1 MKSLYLDTNIVL
13 DLLGHRMPFYTEAAK
28 LFSLADEKKIKLS
41 ISALCLA
48 DVNYILSRQN
58 PEMEV
63 RKLLRKFKVL
73 VNVLP
78 LDDKITDL
86 ALNSE
91 FKDFEDAIQ
100 YFTAI
105 GNDQALIIT
114 RNQPDFKESKIPVM
128 TAGEFIKSFLQD
140 EVNLNPLRG

>member
-1 MKSLYLDTNIVL
+1 VKSIFLDTNIVL
-13 DLLGHRMPFYTEAAK
+13 DLLARRMPFYTEAAK
-28 LFSLADEKKIKLS
+28 LFSLADKKKIKLS

-48 DVNYILSRQN
+48 DSNYILSRQHS
-58 PEMEV
+58 EMEV
-63 RKLLRKFKVL
+63 RKILRKFKVL
-73 VNVLP
+73 VNVLA
-78 LDDKITDL
+78 LDDKISDL

-105 GNDQALIIT
+105 ENDQDIIIT

-128 TAGEFIKSFLQD
+128 TAGEFIKSIK
-140 EVNLNPLRG
+140 

>member
-1 MKSLYLDTNIVL
+1 MKSIFLDTNIVL
-13 DLLGHRMPFYTEAAK
+13 DLLAHRMPFYTEAAK
-28 LFSLADEKKIKLS
+28 LFSLADKKKVNLS

-48 DVNYILSRQN
+48 DFNYILSRQN
-58 PEMEV
+58 SEMEV
-63 RKLLRKFKVL
+63 RKILRKFKVL

-91 FKDFEDAIQ
+91 FRDFEDAIQ

-105 GNDQALIIT
+105 ENDQDIIVT

-128 TAGEFIKSFLQD
+128 TAGEFIKSLKM
-140 EVNLNPLRG
+140 VSS

>member
-1 MKSLYLDTNIVL
+1 MKRLFVDTNIVL
-13 DLLGHRMPFYTEAAK
+13 DLLAQRMPFYTEAAK
-28 LFSLADEKKIKLS
+28 LFSLADRKKIRLS

-48 DVNYILSRQN
+48 DTNYILSKQL
-58 PEMEV
+58 PVKDV
-63 RKLLRKFKVL
+63 RKLLRDFKIL

-78 LDDKITDL
+78 LDDKISDL

-105 GNDQALIIT
+105 ENGQDIIIT
-114 RNQPDFKESKIPVM
+114 RNLYDFRESRLPVM
-128 TAGEFIKSFLQD
+128 TAGEFIKTF
-140 EVNLNPLRG
+140 EG

>member
-1 MKSLYLDTNIVL
+1 MKSIFLDTNIVL
-13 DLLGHRMPFYTEAAK
+13 DLLAHRMPFYTEAAK
-28 LFSLADEKKIKLS
+28 LFSLADKKKIVLS
-41 ISALCLA
+41 VSALCLA
-48 DVNYILSRQN
+48 DINYILSKQI

-63 RKLLRKFKVL
+63 RKILRKFKVL

-91 FKDFEDAIQ
+91 FRDFEDAIQ

-105 GNDQALIIT
+105 ENDQDLIIT
-114 RNQPDFKESKIPVM
+114 RNQSDFKESKIPVM
-128 TAGEFIKSFLQD
+128 TAGEFIKSLKN
-140 EVNLNPLRG
+140 EINR

>member
-1 MKSLYLDTNIVL
+1 MKNIFLDTNIVL
-13 DLLGHRMPFYTEAAK
+13 DLLAHRMPFYTEAAK
-28 LFSLADEKKIKLS
+28 LFSLADKKRIKLS

-48 DVNYILSRQN
+48 DSNYILSKQH

-63 RKLLRKFKVL
+63 RKVLRKFKVL

-78 LDDKITDL
+78 LDDKISEL
-86 ALNSE
+86 ALNSD
-91 FKDFEDAIQ
+91 FRDFEDAIQ

-105 GNDQALIIT
+105 ENDQDLIIT

-128 TAGEFIKSFLQD
+128 TAGEFIKSLK
-140 EVNLNPLRG
+140 